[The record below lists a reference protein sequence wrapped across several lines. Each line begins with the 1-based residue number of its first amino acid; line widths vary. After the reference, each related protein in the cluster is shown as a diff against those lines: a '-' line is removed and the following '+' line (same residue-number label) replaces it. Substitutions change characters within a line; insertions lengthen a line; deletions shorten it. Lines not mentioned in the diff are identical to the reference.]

1 MAFYDNFGK
10 RIQQTGQGAIEKTK
24 KTAETVKINAAVSE
38 QEKKIQSI
46 YTNIG
51 KAYFEKYADH
61 PEDEDFLP
69 YFQEIEGCTEKIR
82 EYQDQLAELKGLTKC
97 KHCGM
102 NISVNA
108 AFCNYCGTRIIPEAS
123 AAHSGKTC
131 PNCGQAVKE
140 DQLFCNMC
148 GQRLDIVEES
158 PRRVC
163 SGCGAEL
170 AEGAMFCTN
179 CGRKAEAAMAEPEP
193 PKAICPGCGAELEE
207 RAMFCTNCGR
217 KAEAA
222 MAKPEP
228 PKAICPG
235 CGAELEEG
243 AMFCTNC
250 GRKTEPETMKPEF
263 TESNFTEP
271 VSESESG
278 VDEPEIIVAEITE
291 QELAEAESDMWKT
304 SITEPENAVPDAMD
318 PQNMESENS
327 PAVCSSC
334 GAELEPDAVFCFNCG
349 KRVDS

>member
-179 CGRKAEAAMAEPEP
+179 CGRKTEAAMAEPEP
-193 PKAICPGCGAELEE
+193 PKAICPGCGAE
-207 RAMFCTNCGR
+207 M
-217 KAEAA
+217 
-222 MAKPEP
+222 
-228 PKAICPG
+228 
-235 CGAELEEG
+235 EEG

-250 GRKTEPETMKPEF
+250 GRKAEPETMKPEF

-304 SITEPENAVPDAMD
+304 NITEPENAVPDAMD